1 MVLLPWA
8 KGNSEFCSLFVVSLC
23 PLRNWPEALGDIP
36 SERVN
41 YSYFHERKFSF
52 LLQIKKI

>member
-8 KGNSEFCSLFVVSLC
+8 KGNFEFCSLFVVSLC

-52 LLQIKKI
+52 LLQI